1 MKNLIYKRKY
11 QHITGKSS
19 IESRI
24 QLFVFQ
30 LIAVLDSGDWSTGR
44 NMFNTII
51 KEELVKLND
60 LDLVE
65 VLYVDNIVIDDV
77 HGKVGIGINEVTSKQ

>member
-11 QHITGKSS
+11 RPITGRNS

-24 QLFVFQ
+24 QLFAFQ

-51 KEELVKLND
+51 KEKLEKIAD
-60 LDLVE
+60 FDLVE
-65 VLYVDNIVIDDV
+65 VLYVDNVVIDV
-77 HGKVGIGINEVTSKQ
+77 HGRVGVGIYEVLI

>member
-11 QHITGKSS
+11 RPITEKSS

-30 LIAVLDSGDWSTGR
+30 LIAVLDSGDWSTGI
-44 NMFNTII
+44 NTFNTII
-51 KEELVKLND
+51 KEELKKLGD
-60 LDLVE
+60 FYLVE
-65 VLYVDNIVIDDV
+65 VLYVDNVVIDV
-77 HGKVGIGINEVTSKQ
+77 HGKVGIGIYEVSI

>member
-1 MKNLIYKRKY
+1 MKTLIYKRKY
-11 QHITGKSS
+11 QPITGKSS

-24 QLFVFQ
+24 QLFAFQ

-51 KEELVKLND
+51 KEELAKLND

-65 VLYVDNIVIDDV
+65 VLYVDNIAIDV
-77 HGKVGIGINEVTSKQ
+77 HGKVGIGIYEVTSK

>member
-11 QHITGKSS
+11 RPITEKPS

-51 KEELVKLND
+51 KEELAKL
-60 LDLVE
+60 
-65 VLYVDNIVIDDV
+65 
-77 HGKVGIGINEVTSKQ
+77 KKS

>member
-1 MKNLIYKRKY
+1 MENLIYKRKY
-11 QHITGKSS
+11 RPITGKSS

-44 NMFNTII
+44 NMFNNII
-51 KEELVKLND
+51 KEKLSKLND

-65 VLYVDNIVIDDV
+65 VLYVNNVVIDV
-77 HGKVGIGINEVTSKQ
+77 HGKEGIGIYEVLI

>member
-11 QHITGKSS
+11 RPITEKSS

-30 LIAVLDSGDWSTGR
+30 LIAVLDSGDWTTGI
-44 NMFNTII
+44 NTFNTMI
-51 KEELVKLND
+51 KEDLEKLGD
-60 LDLVE
+60 FYLVE
-65 VLYVDNIVIDDV
+65 VLYVDNVVIDV
-77 HGKVGIGINEVTSKQ
+77 HGKVGIGIYEVSI

>member
-11 QHITGKSS
+11 RPITGRNS

-24 QLFVFQ
+24 QLFAFQ

-51 KEELVKLND
+51 KEKLEKIGD
-60 LDLVE
+60 FDLVE
-65 VLYVDNIVIDDV
+65 VLYVDNVVIDV
-77 HGKVGIGINEVTSKQ
+77 HGRVGVGIYEVLI

>member
-11 QHITGKSS
+11 RPIVRKSS

-24 QLFVFQ
+24 QLFAFQ

-44 NMFNTII
+44 NTFNTII
-51 KEELVKLND
+51 KEELSKLNEF
-60 LDLVE
+60 DLVE
-65 VLYVDNIVIDDV
+65 VLYVNNVIIDV
-77 HGKVGIGINEVTSKQ
+77 RGKVGTGIYEVLI

>member
-11 QHITGKSS
+11 RPITEKSS

-30 LIAVLDSGDWSTGR
+30 LIAVLDSGDWSTGI
-44 NMFNTII
+44 NTFNTMI
-51 KEELVKLND
+51 KEDLEKLGD
-60 LDLVE
+60 FYLVE
-65 VLYVDNIVIDDV
+65 VLYVDNVVIDI
-77 HGKVGIGINEVTSKQ
+77 HGKVGIGIYEVSI

>member
-11 QHITGKSS
+11 RPITGRNS

-24 QLFVFQ
+24 QLWAFQ

-51 KEELVKLND
+51 KEKLEKIGD
-60 LDLVE
+60 FDLVE
-65 VLYVDNIVIDDV
+65 VLYVDNVVIDA
-77 HGKVGIGINEVTSKQ
+77 HGRVGVGIYEVLI

>member
-11 QHITGKSS
+11 RPITEKSS

-30 LIAVLDSGDWSTGR
+30 LISVLDSGDWSTGI
-44 NMFNTII
+44 NTFNTII
-51 KEELVKLND
+51 KEELEKLGD
-60 LDLVE
+60 FDLVE
-65 VLYVDNIVIDDV
+65 VLYVDNVVINV
-77 HGKVGIGINEVTSKQ
+77 HGKVGIGIYEVSI

>member
-11 QHITGKSS
+11 RPITGRNY

-24 QLFVFQ
+24 QLWAFQ

-51 KEELVKLND
+51 KEELAKLND
-60 LDLVE
+60 FDLVE
-65 VLYVDNIVIDDV
+65 VLYVDNIVIDA
-77 HGKVGIGINEVTSKQ
+77 HGRVGVGIYEVLI

>member
-1 MKNLIYKRKY
+1 MKTLIYKRKY
-11 QHITGKSS
+11 RPITGKSS

-24 QLFVFQ
+24 QLFAFQ

-51 KEELVKLND
+51 KNELAKLND
-60 LDLVE
+60 FDLV
-65 VLYVDNIVIDDV
+65 
-77 HGKVGIGINEVTSKQ
+77 

>member
-1 MKNLIYKRKY
+1 MKTLIYKRKY
-11 QHITGKSS
+11 RPITGKSS

-24 QLFVFQ
+24 QLFAFQ

-51 KEELVKLND
+51 KNELAKLND
-60 LDLVE
+60 FDLVE
-65 VLYVDNIVIDDV
+65 VLYVDNIVIDV
-77 HGKVGIGINEVTSKQ
+77 HGRVGIVIYEVSI